1 MMIMTNNNS
10 YSTYYREMR
19 FAALYFHIPFCLSK
33 CNYCDFISFPVGK
46 ESADP
51 AAYIPLLRRE
61 LALWREEIAG
71 AGTAYFGGGTPTLLP
86 PGELAAFVLDLRKSC
101 PELEEITIEANPGT
115 ITGAGLNLLRQAGVN
130 RLSLG
135 IQSFDDEF
143 LAAMG
148 RAHTKREARQ
158 VFHEARRADFGNIS
172 LDLIYGLPGQSLAN
186 WRQQLETALELAPE
200 HISLYGLAL
209 SPASPWGRALAKG
222 ELVLPNEDLAA
233 DMMEL
238 GGDILTAAGF
248 EHYEIAN
255 FARPGRR
262 SRHNQVYWRR
272 ENYLGLGLAAAS
284 CRGSGRWHNLSNL
297 KDYTAAL
304 EANKKPLAGQ
314 EHLTREQELAETIIL
329 GLRLKEGVNLA
340 VLSGRFRLDV
350 MEKYTDQTK
359 DLIAWGLVELAEGHL
374 RLTKRGL
381 PLANEVFYRFLPD

>member
-1 MMIMTNNNS
+1 MPAEIFYPHKNN
-10 YSTYYREMR
+10 R
-19 FAALYFHIPFCLSK
+19 FAAIYFHIPFCLSK
-33 CNYCDFISFPVGK
+33 CNYCDFISFPAGK
-46 ESADP
+46 ESAGP

-61 LALWREEIAG
+61 LALWQEEIA
-71 AGTAYFGGGTPTLLP
+71 AARTAYFGGGTPTLLP
-86 PGELAAFVLDLRKSC
+86 SRELAALVTDLGKHS
-101 PELEEITIEANPGT
+101 PKLEEITIEANPGT
-115 ITGAGLNLLRQAGVN
+115 VTGAGLNLLRQAGVN
-130 RLSLG
+130 RISLG

-148 RAHTKREARQ
+148 RAHTAAEARQ
-158 VFHEARRADFGNIS
+158 VIHEARRADFGNIS
-172 LDLIYGLPGQSLAN
+172 LDLIYGLPGQGLAN
-186 WRQQLETALELAPE
+186 WRQQLESALELAPE

-222 ELVLPNEDLAA
+222 ELVLPDEDLAA

-284 CRGSGRWHNLSNL
+284 CSGSGRWHNLSSL

-304 EANKKPLAGQ
+304 KANKKPLAGQ
-314 EHLTREQELAETIIL
+314 EHLTQEQELAETIIL
-329 GLRLKEGVNLA
+329 SLRLKEGIDIEALSARFHLDVKEKYSNQIKNLA
-340 VLSGRFRLDV
+340 AF
-350 MEKYTDQTK
+350 
-359 DLIAWGLVELAEGHL
+359 GLLELTEGHL
-374 RLTKRGL
+374 QLTKRGL